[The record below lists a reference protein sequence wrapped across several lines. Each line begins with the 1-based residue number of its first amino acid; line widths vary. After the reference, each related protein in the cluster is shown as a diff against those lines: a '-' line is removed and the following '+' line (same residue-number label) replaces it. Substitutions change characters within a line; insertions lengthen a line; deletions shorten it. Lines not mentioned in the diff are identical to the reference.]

1 MCFLANNVTVLG
13 LSVGGDGEETIIT
26 ATQEQEMRRISA
38 NRNLYQVEL
47 AFMSLEPQ
55 SFNLHRKC

>member
-26 ATQEQEMRRISA
+26 ATQEQEMKRISA
-38 NRNLYQVEL
+38 NRNLYQVLL
-47 AFMSLEPQ
+47 AFIDLEPQ